1 MLDHLLLEE
10 LVVQLF
16 VQDYVVILELIDPLE
31 GSLSY
36 LWNFNDWLF
45 NTN

>member
-16 VQDYVVILELIDPLE
+16 VQDYVVIPELVDPLE
-31 GSLSY
+31 GSKL
-36 LWNFNDWLF
+36 LVEFQ
-45 NTN
+45 